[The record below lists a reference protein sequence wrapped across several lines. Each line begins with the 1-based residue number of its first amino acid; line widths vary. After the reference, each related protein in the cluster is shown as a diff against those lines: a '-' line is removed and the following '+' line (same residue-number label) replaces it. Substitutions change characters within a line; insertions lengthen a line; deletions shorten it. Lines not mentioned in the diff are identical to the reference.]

1 MIVLPKEKPVM
12 KNLNMY
18 YLDIRKLIEHFQ
30 GEIGSGG
37 VFFKSANA
45 EGVIFFDT
53 DEILNGYFRV
63 KDNEILGYEAIDRF
77 LETDSEYNFNIDVY
91 RIPQEEVYF
100 WSSLPSA
107 DKIYR
112 DLSTEFTDLEGLIK
126 KMGSEKLTGFIDISI
141 SNGHEGGLIFMGNG
155 EIIGGSFSWG
165 KDEEIPIKRN
175 LEILISKLKDSGG
188 VFQVSRIPLKNE
200 GAGGQAVENSTDP
213 LADTIKMLEELL
225 GIFET
230 LFASKKDKATD
241 FNKALRQKFVDK
253 AETYAFLDPF
263 AAEFEYADRTIT
275 FSGQTTEQALAQGVV
290 ESVTE
295 LAEEHGLVPESK
307 KYLAS
312 WTRKY
317 EKSLSVLDIR
327 I

>member
-37 VFFKSANA
+37 VFFKAVNA

-63 KDNEILGYEAIDRF
+63 KDNQILGYEAIDRF
-77 LETDSEYNFNIDVY
+77 LETNSEYNFNIDVY
-91 RIPQEEVYF
+91 RIAQEEVYF

-126 KMGSEKLTGFIDISI
+126 KMTSEKLTGFIDISI
-141 SNGHEGGLIFMGNG
+141 SSGDEGGLIFMSNG

-165 KDEEIPIKRN
+165 KEEDIPIKRN
-175 LEILISKLKDSGG
+175 LEILMSKLKDSGG
-188 VFQVSRIPLKNE
+188 VFQVSQIPLKNE
-200 GAGGQAVENSTDP
+200 TADDQALEKSADS
-213 LADTIKMLEELL
+213 LANTIKMLEELL

-230 LFASKKDKATD
+230 LFLSQKDKAID
-241 FNKALRQKFVDK
+241 FNKALRKKFVEK
-253 AETYAFLDPF
+253 AEKYSFLDPF
-263 AAEFEYADRTIT
+263 AAEFEYADRVIA
-275 FSGQTTEQALAQGVV
+275 FSGQTTDQDLVQGVV
-290 ESVTE
+290 ESVVE
-295 LAEEHGLVPESK
+295 LAKEHGLVSESK

-312 WTRKY
+312 WTSKY
-317 EKSLSVLDIR
+317 EKSLSGLDIL

>member
-1 MIVLPKEKPVM
+1 MHVDIHRGVKMIVLPKEKPVM

-18 YLDIRKLIEHFQ
+18 YLDIGKLIEHFQ

-37 VFFKSANA
+37 LFFKSANA

-53 DEILNGYFRV
+53 DEILNGYFHV
-63 KDNEILGYEAIDRF
+63 KDNEISGYQAIDRF

-126 KMGSEKLTGFIDISI
+126 KMVSEKLTGFIDISI
-141 SNGHEGGLIFMGNG
+141 SNGDEGGLIFMSNG
-155 EIIGGSFSWG
+155 EIIGGSFSWA

-175 LEILISKLKDSGG
+175 LEILISKLEDSGG

-200 GAGGQAVENSTDP
+200 QVGEQKAENSTDP
-213 LADTIKMLEELL
+213 LAGTIKMLEELL
-225 GIFET
+225 GIFEN
-230 LFASKKDKATD
+230 LFASRKDKATD
-241 FNKALRQKFVDK
+241 FNKALRQKFVEK
-253 AETYAFLDPF
+253 AERYANDKTFQAMKLK
-263 AAEFEYADRTIT
+263 DRIVYISTKEGSEMPKSEVEEIARLAKMKLL
-275 FSGQTTEQALAQGVV
+275 GQL
-290 ESVTE
+290 
-295 LAEEHGLVPESK
+295 
-307 KYLAS
+307 
-312 WTRKY
+312 R
-317 EKSLSVLDIR
+317 
-327 I
+327 

>member
-1 MIVLPKEKPVM
+1 MIVLPKEKPVL

-45 EGVIFFDT
+45 EGVIFFDA
-53 DEILNGYFRV
+53 DEILNGYFRL
-63 KDNEILGYEAIDRF
+63 KDKELTGYEAIDEF
-77 LETDSEYNFNIDVY
+77 LDTDSEYNFNIDVY
-91 RIPQEEVYF
+91 RIAQEEVYF

-126 KMGSEKLTGFIDISI
+126 KMGSEKLTGFIDISL
-141 SNGHEGGLIFMGNG
+141 SSDDEGGLIFMSNG

-165 KDEEIPIKRN
+165 KDEDIPIKTN
-175 LEILISKLKDSGG
+175 LETLIGKLKESGG
-188 VFQVSRIPLKNE
+188 VFQVSRIPLKDE
-200 GAGGQAVENSTDP
+200 GTGDQALENGSTP
-213 LADTIKMLEELL
+213 LPGTLKMLEELL

-230 LFASKKDKATD
+230 LFASKKDKAAD
-241 FNKALRQKFVDK
+241 FNKVLRQKFVEK
-253 AETYAFLDPF
+253 AEKYAFLDPF
-263 AAEFEYADRTIT
+263 AAEFEYANRVIS
-275 FSGQTTEQALAQGVV
+275 FSGQTTEQDLAQGVV
-290 ESVTE
+290 ESVME
-295 LAEEHGLVPESK
+295 LAEEQGLASESK

-312 WTRKY
+312 WTSKY
-317 EKSLSVLDIR
+317 EKSLAGLNIVI
-327 I
+327 

>member
-1 MIVLPKEKPVM
+1 M
-12 KNLNMY
+12 
-18 YLDIRKLIEHFQ
+18 
-30 GEIGSGG
+30 S
-37 VFFKSANA
+37 
-45 EGVIFFDT
+45 
-53 DEILNGYFRV
+53 
-63 KDNEILGYEAIDRF
+63 
-77 LETDSEYNFNIDVY
+77 
-91 RIPQEEVYF
+91 
-100 WSSLPSA
+100 
-107 DKIYR
+107 
-112 DLSTEFTDLEGLIK
+112 
-126 KMGSEKLTGFIDISI
+126 
-141 SNGHEGGLIFMGNG
+141 NG

-225 GIFET
+225 VIFET

-241 FNKALRQKFVDK
+241 FNKALRQKFVEK

-317 EKSLSVLDIR
+317 EKILSGLDIR

>member
-1 MIVLPKEKPVM
+1 M

-53 DEILNGYFRV
+53 DEILNGYFRI
-63 KDNEILGYEAIDRF
+63 KDKEILGYEAIDRF

-141 SNGHEGGLIFMGNG
+141 SNGGDGGLIFMSNG

-200 GAGGQAVENSTDP
+200 QGGGQAAENSVAP
-213 LADTIKMLEELL
+213 LAGTIKMLEELL

-241 FNKALRQKFVDK
+241 FNKALRQKFVEK
-253 AETYAFLDPF
+253 AEKYAFLDPF

-275 FSGQTTEQALAQGVV
+275 FSGETTEQALAQGVV

-295 LAEEHGLVPESK
+295 LVEEHSLVPASK

-317 EKSLSVLDIR
+317 EKRLSALDIH